1 MKKTTQRIIFGTLLI
16 LTFAL
21 IFYFSSAT
29 GTSSHG
35 MSRIIAEWLA
45 RIIRIAKENQEIFI
59 GKAEPYIRKL
69 AHFSI
74 YAFAGMWEILLLNTF
89 EIKDEMKILG
99 GTLIGLLYAISDE
112 IHQGFTPGRSPQ
124 VMDVIIDT
132 EGNLF
137 GILIVLLIIMVL
149 INKRKKDRK

>member
-74 YAFAGMWEILLLNTF
+74 YAFAGMWAFLFLSTIIVCL
-89 EIKDEMKILG
+89 M
-99 GTLIGLLYAISDE
+99 YSISDE

-137 GILIVLLIIMVL
+137 GILIVLLIIMV
-149 INKRKKDRK
+149 IRNKRKKERK